1 MRSEAVAFAALVLVV
16 VWWRSQRWP
25 QGLKLLRGFLSKA
38 ECEQLAQQIDE
49 LHARLAREKTSSSYT
64 PVPVPF
70 QSRNQSRVMLQF
82 GAYTNAN
89 RVENASRLE
98 PMPDFLAS
106 VAKSLAKRGLGRL
119 DTCCVNLYEEGQWI
133 PPHVD
138 NVKFDRPFVTVS
150 LCSEQQTV
158 FEGVR
163 RIRLWLPV
171 GSALIVD
178 GEAADAWRH
187 SVPPVTKRRISL
199 TFRTL
204 STKTKDKFDQIRTV
218 SRERKVMKAQKKR
231 EARAEKRQVKHDLK
245 SQRSK
250 PIDVMPDDKK
260 VPSVEVQHVWRVYDA
275 IAEQW
280 HGTRYKAWPQV
291 ADFARTFGKG
301 ELVADVGCGNGKN
314 AYSLCE
320 NGAFVCACDVS
331 RPLLDIAKRETH
343 GLPYDCFDADACRL
357 PLQSS
362 AFDGALSIAVLHHVS
377 TLERRRFAVSE
388 VFRILRVGGR
398 ALFYAWALE
407 QRDFEARSG
416 HKFASSDVLVP
427 FHLRRHGEYWRPN
440 EMAPPPSHAT
450 FDDEKNAIVLQR
462 YCHVYR
468 DGELPSLVLDAAGGP
483 AHVRIDDA
491 YYDQGNWAVACT
503 KLK

>member
-1 MRSEAVAFAALVLVV
+1 MRDIALAALVVILV

-25 QGLKLLRGFLSKA
+25 PGLKLLRGFLSKA
-38 ECEQLAQQIDE
+38 ECERLAEQIDE
-49 LHARLAREKTSSSYT
+49 LHARLAAEKTSSSYT

-70 QSRNQSRVMLQF
+70 QARNQSRVMLQF

-98 PMPDFLAS
+98 PMPEFLARI
-106 VAKSLAKRGLGRL
+106 AAELARRGLGRL

-133 PPHVD
+133 PAHVD
-138 NVKFDRPFVTVS
+138 NVQFDRPFVTVS
-150 LCSEQQTV
+150 LCSEQKIV
-158 FEGVR
+158 FERQRSVG
-163 RIRLWLPV
+163 LWLPV
-171 GSALIVD
+171 GSALVVD

-204 STKTKDKFDQIRTV
+204 SDTTKRKFEKIRTA
-218 SRERKVMKAQKKR
+218 SRERKVLKAQRKR
-231 EARAEKRQVKHDLK
+231 EARTEKRK

-250 PIDVMPDDKK
+250 PIHMTQDDAK
-260 VPSVEVQHVWRVYDA
+260 VPNVEVEHVWRVYDA

-280 HGTRYKAWPQV
+280 HGTRYKAWPRV
-291 ADFARTFGKG
+291 AEFARQFKKG

-314 AYSLCE
+314 AYALCE

-357 PLQSS
+357 PFVSS
-362 AFDGALSIAVLHHVS
+362 KFDGALSIAVLHHVS

-388 VFRILRVGGR
+388 VVRILRVGGR
-398 ALFYAWALE
+398 ALFYAWARE

-427 FHLRRHGEYWRPN
+427 FHLRRHGEYWRPDQ
-440 EMAPPPSHAT
+440 MAPPPSHAT
-450 FDDEKNAIVLQR
+450 LDDEKNAIVLQR

-468 DGELPSLVLDAAGGP
+468 DGELPSLVLDAAGG
-483 AHVRIDDA
+483 HVRIDDA

-503 KLK
+503 KL